1 MKGRKRKLISICCM
15 LFVIAGMTGISST
28 ECKAASQL
36 PVIDGSYLTYEEE
49 SIGYDT
55 KLTRGEDL
63 LAGYSKVRRRG
74 PGLLYA
80 GGSTVATHTVKEV
93 GIAVIVERAKEKD
106 ESWEFYD
113 SWQKFNY
120 DVDKVSS
127 DKELEVEG
135 GYYYRVRCTHS
146 ANGDMSSSFTNG
158 VYIYEPF
165 NPDPEPES

>member
-1 MKGRKRKLISICCM
+1 
-15 LFVIAGMTGISST
+15 
-28 ECKAASQL
+28 
-36 PVIDGSYLTYEEE
+36 
-49 SIGYDT
+49 
-55 KLTRGEDL
+55 
-63 LAGYSKVRRRG
+63 VRRRG